1 MTKNK
6 CFVLIQ
12 YMIDYNK
19 RKRYLQKVNNNII
32 EKKKN
37 IAYKSDLVP
46 HHCTDCSRCDL
57 SKLIRQYKK

>member
-19 RKRYLQKVNNNII
+19 RRYLQKVNNNII

-46 HHCTDCSRCDL
+46 PPL
-57 SKLIRQYKK
+57 YWLL